1 LTVRH
6 GIARGRDASC
16 PDQALPRRALLFAL
30 SLAAIPLSAWAQAPG
45 DDREQLRKRIDDLEQ
60 RVRELESTSVLSE
73 PETRVKRIETWV
85 DDDGVEHDTP
95 APGTRRVVTYQRE
108 RVYRRQTINEK
119 IEDALSDAEGR
130 RVQLGVNAAIVLQSA
145 RQAEGSDTQA
155 DGNAYQLASTDL
167 YFTAGLARYTVFF
180 ADIVGLSGTPSD
192 AEINGLTLLNGY
204 TARLVEQ
211 NQLNLR
217 EAWLL
222 TELWSQQLTLV
233 AGRVDLTNYFDNN
246 AAANDE
252 TAQFLSDALVNNPTL
267 GLSENGAG
275 VAAWYDRKTG
285 FKLKFGYQ
293 QSSSTATNL
302 SDALFFL
309 SEADYQWTP
318 PGLGEGNYRLWYRN
332 DNSNGDDRSASGVS
346 IDQKISAA
354 VTLFGRYG
362 SAESPAGRDRFYS
375 GGAQF
380 RRGVVFNP
388 DDAWGI
394 GYARYA
400 LGAGDE
406 ERLIE
411 FYYNL
416 GIARKLHLSVNLIYV
431 TEAPAG
437 TESVA
442 YFVPGA
448 RLQAAF

>member
-180 ADIVGLSGTPSD
+180 ADIVGLADHVG
-192 AEINGLTLLNGY
+192 EERQI
-204 TARLVEQ
+204 LV
-211 NQLNLR
+211 
-217 EAWLL
+217 
-222 TELWSQQLTLV
+222 LV
-233 AGRVDLTNYFDNN
+233 ADEVVDRDVASLTVTIEASIALLQLRWIPGTIEVQEVARGVLEVQAFSGGIGREQQAHGMRRIVEGILNQISIFLVHAVGT
-246 AAANDE
+246 AAA
-252 TAQFLSDALVNNPTL
+252 
-267 GLSENGAG
+267 
-275 VAAWYDRKTG
+275 
-285 FKLKFGYQ
+285 
-293 QSSSTATNL
+293 
-302 SDALFFL
+302 
-309 SEADYQWTP
+309 
-318 PGLGEGNYRLWYRN
+318 
-332 DNSNGDDRSASGVS
+332 
-346 IDQKISAA
+346 I
-354 VTLFGRYG
+354 
-362 SAESPAGRDRFYS
+362 
-375 GGAQF
+375 
-380 RRGVVFNP
+380 
-388 DDAWGI
+388 
-394 GYARYA
+394 
-400 LGAGDE
+400 
-406 ERLIE
+406 
-411 FYYNL
+411 
-416 GIARKLHLSVNLIYV
+416 
-431 TEAPAG
+431 
-437 TESVA
+437 
-442 YFVPGA
+442 
-448 RLQAAF
+448 